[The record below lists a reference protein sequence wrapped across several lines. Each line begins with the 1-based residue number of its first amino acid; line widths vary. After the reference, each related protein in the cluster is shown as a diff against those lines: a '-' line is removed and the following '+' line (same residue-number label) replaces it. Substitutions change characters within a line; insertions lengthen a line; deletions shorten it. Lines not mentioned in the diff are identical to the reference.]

1 MYNTPHVGEF
11 PHRRFRHVTQRE
23 ADSRCRAIDGITAT
37 GHDTVVIAMTIE
49 THTPTAQRN
58 IHKNKATRQQRIK
71 TMAKASIQAVAKEA
85 GVSVSTV
92 SRTFAKPDLVLPET
106 RDKVMAA
113 AEKLDYSISRSAAAL
128 KSGQSFRIA
137 LLASETI
144 TTWFN
149 ANIFAGLDSVLR
161 PAGYDTV
168 AYPMRNAEERHDFFA
183 DLPVRRNADAVIVS
197 SFNIEPAE
205 VERLKHMHVPII
217 GINIPSTDGFD
228 SGVSIDDRTA
238 TRAAVEHLIAL
249 GHRGIAFVGGT
260 PAETNMRYSAESRLQ
275 GVLDAQA
282 AHPEL
287 TVTNLQVPRGATETS
302 AALNAVL
309 TAPAGTTAFCF
320 EDDELA
326 LPVLYRLRQYGKRVP
341 QDISIVGF
349 DDVEMSQA
357 VGLTTMH
364 QDPFAMGADAGRM
377 ALEAIA
383 GEPIEPAFIQPDAPL
398 VLRETTA
405 PPAAPVPAQG

>member
-1 MYNTPHVGEF
+1 
-11 PHRRFRHVTQRE
+11 
-23 ADSRCRAIDGITAT
+23 
-37 GHDTVVIAMTIE
+37 
-49 THTPTAQRN
+49 
-58 IHKNKATRQQRIK
+58 
-71 TMAKASIQAVAKEA
+71 MAKASIQAVAKEA

-113 AEKLDYSISRSAAAL
+113 AEKLDYSISRPAAAL

-205 VERLKHMHVPII
+205 VGRLKHMHVPII

-383 GEPIEPAFIQPDAPL
+383 GGPIEPAFIQPDVPL

>member
-1 MYNTPHVGEF
+1 
-11 PHRRFRHVTQRE
+11 
-23 ADSRCRAIDGITAT
+23 
-37 GHDTVVIAMTIE
+37 
-49 THTPTAQRN
+49 
-58 IHKNKATRQQRIK
+58 
-71 TMAKASIQAVAKEA
+71 MAKASIQAVAKEA

-260 PAETNMRYSAESRLQ
+260 PAETNMRYSA
-275 GVLDAQA
+275 
-282 AHPEL
+282 
-287 TVTNLQVPRGATETS
+287 VTNLQVPRGATETS

-383 GEPIEPAFIQPDAPL
+383 GGPIEPAFIQPDVPL

>member
-1 MYNTPHVGEF
+1 M
-11 PHRRFRHVTQRE
+11 
-23 ADSRCRAIDGITAT
+23 
-37 GHDTVVIAMTIE
+37 
-49 THTPTAQRN
+49 
-58 IHKNKATRQQRIK
+58 
-71 TMAKASIQAVAKEA
+71 
-85 GVSVSTV
+85 
-92 SRTFAKPDLVLPET
+92 
-106 RDKVMAA
+106 
-113 AEKLDYSISRSAAAL
+113 
-128 KSGQSFRIA
+128 
-137 LLASETI
+137 
-144 TTWFN
+144 
-149 ANIFAGLDSVLR
+149 
-161 PAGYDTV
+161 
-168 AYPMRNAEERHDFFA
+168 
-183 DLPVRRNADAVIVS
+183 
-197 SFNIEPAE
+197 
-205 VERLKHMHVPII
+205 
-217 GINIPSTDGFD
+217 
-228 SGVSIDDRTA
+228 
-238 TRAAVEHLIAL
+238 
-249 GHRGIAFVGGT
+249 
-260 PAETNMRYSAESRLQ
+260 
-275 GVLDAQA
+275 LDAQA

-383 GEPIEPAFIQPDAPL
+383 GGPIEPAFIQPDVPL

>member
-1 MYNTPHVGEF
+1 
-11 PHRRFRHVTQRE
+11 
-23 ADSRCRAIDGITAT
+23 
-37 GHDTVVIAMTIE
+37 MT
-49 THTPTAQRN
+49 
-58 IHKNKATRQQRIK
+58 
-71 TMAKASIQAVAKEA
+71 KASIQAVAREA

-168 AYPMRNAEERHDFFA
+168 PYPMRNASERQAFFA
-183 DLPVRRNADAVIVS
+183 DLPVRRNADAVVVS

-228 SGVSIDDRTA
+228 AGVSIDDRAA
-238 TRAAVEHLIAL
+238 TRSAIEHLIAL
-249 GHRGIAFVGGT
+249 GHRHIAFVGG
-260 PAETNMRYSAESRLQ
+260 ETIVTSMKYSAEARLQ
-275 GVLDAQA
+275 GLLDAA
-282 AHPEL
+282 ATHPGV
-287 TVTNLQVPRGATETS
+287 TVTHLQVPRNEMEAS
-302 AALNAVL
+302 AVLNAVL
-309 TAPAGTTAFCF
+309 TAPGDVTAFCF
-320 EDDELA
+320 EDDQMA
-326 LPVLYRLRQYGKRVP
+326 LPALFRLRQYGRRVP
-341 QDISIVGF
+341 QDVSIVGF
-349 DDVEMSQA
+349 DDLDLAEA
-357 VGLTTMH
+357 VGLTTLH
-364 QDPFAMGADAGRM
+364 QNPFAMGAAAAQM
-377 ALEAIA
+377 ALDAIA
-383 GEPIEPAFIQPDAPL
+383 GKPIEPAFQQPDAPL
-398 VLRETTA
+398 MLRETTA
-405 PPAAPVPAQG
+405 PPRA